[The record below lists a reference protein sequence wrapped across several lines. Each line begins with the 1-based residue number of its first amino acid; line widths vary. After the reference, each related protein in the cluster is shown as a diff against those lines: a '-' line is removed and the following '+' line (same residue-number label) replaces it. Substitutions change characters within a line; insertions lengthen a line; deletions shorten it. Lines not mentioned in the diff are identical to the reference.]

1 MISAIRDCSLS
12 MRDVLQLSLR
22 DDPQLSP
29 YFDPADPMVDAI
41 GTMDVSLDNP
51 QELEDASIEG
61 VSLWLYLVER
71 DEQTLNRPPRRLG
84 NDEVEQQPLPL
95 RLHYL
100 VTPIVDRDSRVNSTE
115 LEQLILGKV
124 LQLFHDD
131 TSLAGARLRGALAGS
146 GLEFFVRLEPLSL
159 EEITRVW
166 DALDKPYQLCVSFEV
181 AVVPI
186 RSAHEARRVP
196 EVRQLRSEFGVATEL
211 P

>member
-1 MISAIRDCSLS
+1 MSAIRDCSISL
-12 MRDVLQLSLR
+12 REFLQQSLR

-29 YFDPADPMVDAI
+29 YFDPTDPMVDAI
-41 GTMDVSLDNP
+41 GTMEVSLDNP

-61 VSLWLYLVER
+61 MSVWLYLVQR
-71 DEQTLNRPPRRLG
+71 DEQTLNRPPRRIG
-84 NDEVEQQPLPL
+84 PDEVECRPLPL

-100 VTPIVDRDSRVNSTE
+100 VTPIVDRESRVNSTE
-115 LEQLILGKV
+115 LEQLVLGKV

-131 TSLAGARLRGALAGS
+131 TQLSGARLRGALAGS
-146 GLEFFVRLEPLSL
+146 SLEFFVRLEPLTL

-181 AVVPI
+181 SVVPI
-186 RSAHEARRVP
+186 ESAQEGRRVP
-196 EVRQLRSEFGVATEL
+196 EVRQLVSEYGLAAEL